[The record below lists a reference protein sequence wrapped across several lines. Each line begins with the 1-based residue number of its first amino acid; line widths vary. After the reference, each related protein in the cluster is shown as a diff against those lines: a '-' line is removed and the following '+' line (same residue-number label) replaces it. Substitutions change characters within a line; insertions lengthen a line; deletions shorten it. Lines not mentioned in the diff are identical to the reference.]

1 MMTSYSA
8 VLLALAPP
16 PAGQQQGTGSV
27 LWNMVPLLLVMV
39 FLYFAMIAPQRKR
52 AKQHEEMLKTL
63 KSGDRVATSSGIVGT
78 IVSVK
83 DRTVSLRSD
92 DSKLEV
98 VKSSV
103 TEVLERKADTSEA
116 KS

>member
-1 MMTSYSA
+1 MMPSFATSI
-8 VLLALAPP
+8 LAMAPP
-16 PAGQQQGTGSV
+16 ANGQQGGGSA
-27 LWNMVPLLLVMV
+27 LWNMIPLMLVMV

-63 KSGDRVATSSGIVGT
+63 KSGDRVSTTSGIVGV

-83 DRTVSLRSD
+83 DRSVSLRSD

-98 VKSSV
+98 LKSAIA
-103 TEVLERKADTSEA
+103 EVLERKPEPAEA

>member
-8 VLLALAPP
+8 ALLALAPP
-16 PAGQQQGTGSV
+16 PQGQQGTGSA

-52 AKQHEEMLKTL
+52 ARQHEEMLKTL
-63 KSGDRVATSSGIVGT
+63 KAGDRVSTSSGIVGT

-83 DRTVSLRSD
+83 DRSVSLRSD

-98 VKSSV
+98 LKTSIA
-103 TEVLERKADTSEA
+103 EVLERKPETTDT

>member
-1 MMTSYSA
+1 MMSSLYTT
-8 VLLALAPP
+8 LLALGQ
-16 PAGQQQGTGSV
+16 PANGQQGGGSA
-27 LWNMVPLLLVMV
+27 LWNMIPLLLVMV

-63 KSGDRVATSSGIVGT
+63 KSGDRVSTTSGIVGV

-83 DRTVSLRSD
+83 DRSVSLRSD

-98 VKSSV
+98 LKTAIS
-103 TEVLERKADTSEA
+103 EVIERKSDPVEA

>member
-1 MMTSYSA
+1 MMLRFPDT
-8 VLLALAPP
+8 LLAMAPP
-16 PAGQQQGTGSV
+16 ANGQQGGNPM
-27 LWNMVPLLLVMV
+27 WNMIPLVLVMV
-39 FLYFAMIAPQRKR
+39 FLYFAMIGPQRKR

-63 KSGDRVATSSGIVGT
+63 KSGDRVSTTSGIVGV

-83 DRTVSLRSD
+83 DRSVSLRSD

-98 VKSSV
+98 LKSAIA
-103 TEVLERKADTSEA
+103 EVIERKSEPAEA

>member
-1 MMTSYSA
+1 MMPSYCTA
-8 VLLALAPP
+8 LLALAPP
-16 PAGQQQGTGSV
+16 SNGQQGGGNA
-27 LWNMVPLLLVMV
+27 LWNMIPLVLVMV

-63 KSGDRVATSSGIVGT
+63 RSGDRVSTTSGIVGV

-83 DRTVSLRSD
+83 ERSVSLRSD

-98 VKSSV
+98 LKTAIS
-103 TEVLERKADTSEA
+103 EVLERKSESA
-116 KS
+116 M

>member
-1 MMTSYSA
+1 MTSYSVA
-8 VLLALAPP
+8 LLALAPP
-16 PAGQQQGTGSV
+16 PQGQQGAGSA
-27 LWNMVPLLLVMV
+27 LWNMVPLILVMV

-63 KSGDRVATSSGIVGT
+63 KAGDRVSTSSGLVGT

-98 VKSSV
+98 LKSSIA
-103 TEVLERKADTSEA
+103 EVVERKAETTEA